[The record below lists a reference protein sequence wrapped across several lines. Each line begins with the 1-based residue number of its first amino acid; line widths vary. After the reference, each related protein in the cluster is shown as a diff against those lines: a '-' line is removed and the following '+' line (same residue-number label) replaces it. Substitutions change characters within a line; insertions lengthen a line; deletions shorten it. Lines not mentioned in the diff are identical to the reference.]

1 MKSDGTS
8 ETGYQL
14 SLIDKILRLPALGC
28 LILITIGVGVPLVV
42 LGMSGVALSL
52 VDLLDGLV
60 TLLFGSPVVN
70 N

>member
-8 ETGYQL
+8 EIGYQL

-42 LGMSGVALSL
+42 LGMSGLVLSL
-52 VDLLDGLV
+52 VDLLDGLA
-60 TLLFGSPVVN
+60 TLLFGFLVVGN
-70 N
+70 